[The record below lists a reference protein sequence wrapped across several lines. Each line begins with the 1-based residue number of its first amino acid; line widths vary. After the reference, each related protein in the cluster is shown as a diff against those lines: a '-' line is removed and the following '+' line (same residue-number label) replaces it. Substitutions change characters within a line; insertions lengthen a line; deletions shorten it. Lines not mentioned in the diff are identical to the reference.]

1 MGFTRGR
8 FMRLGFLMALI
19 LALVLARPVSASAER
34 RVALVIG
41 NSAYQNVPKLPN
53 PVNDASAVATLLRN
67 AGFDVVES
75 KSNLG
80 INSIR
85 RAMRDFTNIAR
96 DADIGVVYYAG
107 HGIEVDGT
115 TI

>member
-1 MGFTRGR
+1 MR
-8 FMRLGFLMALI
+8 FGILASLI
-19 LALVLARPVSASAER
+19 LFLAVAHPTGASAER

-53 PVNDASAVATLLRN
+53 PVNDARAVATLLRN
-67 AGFDVVES
+67 AGFDVVEGR
-75 KSNLG
+75 NDLG
-80 INSIR
+80 INNMK
-85 RAMRDFTNIAR
+85 RAMRDFANIAR

-115 TI
+115 II